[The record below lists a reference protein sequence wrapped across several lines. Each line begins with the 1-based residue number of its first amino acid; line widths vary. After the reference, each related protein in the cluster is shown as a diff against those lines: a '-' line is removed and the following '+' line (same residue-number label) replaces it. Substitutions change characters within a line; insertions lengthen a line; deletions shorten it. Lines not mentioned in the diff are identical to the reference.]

1 MYTVMDSFALGVAGT
16 VLVAMTGLESPL
28 KDGGR
33 VLGSCTCRDGQGDS
47 AAEGRLVDDSPS
59 QYHISMS

>member
-1 MYTVMDSFALGVAGT
+1 MYTVMDSFALGVAGA

-33 VLGSCTCRDGQGDS
+33 VLAGCTCRDGQGDS
-47 AAEGRLVDDSPS
+47 AVEG
-59 QYHISMS
+59 